1 MERLVLLQE
10 KYEFCKVKR
19 ELSKYD
25 IVARITRLDNYL
37 VGLLE
42 EGIFD
47 QPPKKKMKL
56 SVLFQSWCSR
66 REKKQK
72 KDEDADALVRV
83 KRRSLP

>member
-1 MERLVLLQE
+1 MLLQE

-56 SVLFQSWCSR
+56 SVLF
-66 REKKQK
+66 
-72 KDEDADALVRV
+72 
-83 KRRSLP
+83 